1 MNISPDNQLIWP
13 LLLYGLAVILLV
25 IIMIGLSYLLG
36 QRHSEKVTGEQFES
50 GMVITGT
57 ARVRFSAHFY
67 LVAMFFVIFDLE
79 AAFLIAWSV
88 AFNELGWEGY
98 TAAAVFIFILIVVL
112 IYEWRIGA
120 LDFGISGKKILMA
133 RKKYKMDSNAI

>member
-1 MNISPDNQLIWP
+1 MIWP
-13 LLLYGLAVILLV
+13 LLVYALAVILLV
-25 IIMIGLSYLLG
+25 GIMLGLSYLLG
-36 QRHSEKVTGEQFES
+36 QRHKEKVTGEQFES
-50 GMVITGT
+50 GMIITGS

-79 AAFLIAWSV
+79 AAFLIAWAV

-98 TAAAVFIFILIVVL
+98 IAASVFIFILFVVL

-120 LDFGISGKKILMA
+120 LDFGLSGKKLLKA
-133 RKKYKMDSNAI
+133 RENYTMKASAD

>member
-1 MNISPDNQLIWP
+1 
-13 LLLYGLAVILLV
+13 
-25 IIMIGLSYLLG
+25 MIGLSYLLG
-36 QRHSEKVTGEQFES
+36 QRHDEKATGEQFES
-50 GMVITGT
+50 GMVTTGS

-98 TAAAVFIFILIVVL
+98 IAASVFILILIVVL

-120 LDFGISGKKILMA
+120 LDFGLSGKKILKA
-133 RKKYKMDSNAI
+133 RKKYKMDSDVI

>member
-1 MNISPDNQLIWP
+1 VNTSPDNQLIWP
-13 LLLYGLAVILLV
+13 LLVYGLAVILLV
-25 IIMIGLSYLLG
+25 AVMIGLSYLLG
-36 QRHSEKVTGEQFES
+36 QRHKEKVTGEQFES
-50 GMVITGT
+50 GMKITGS

-98 TAAAVFIFILIVVL
+98 ITAAVFIFILLVVL
-112 IYEWRIGA
+112 VYEWRIGA
-120 LDFGISGKKILMA
+120 LDFGLSGKKILKA
-133 RKKYKMDSNAI
+133 RNNYTIDASTN

>member
-1 MNISPDNQLIWP
+1 VNTSPDNPLIWP
-13 LLLYGLAVILLV
+13 LLIYGLAVILLV
-25 IIMIGLSYLLG
+25 IVMIGLSYLLG
-36 QRHSEKVTGEQFES
+36 QRHTEKVTGEQFES

-98 TAAAVFIFILIVVL
+98 FAASVFISILVVVL

-120 LDFGISGKKILMA
+120 LDFGLSGKKVLKA
-133 RKKYKMDSNAI
+133 RKNYKMNSNES

>member
-1 MNISPDNQLIWP
+1 
-13 LLLYGLAVILLV
+13 
-25 IIMIGLSYLLG
+25 MIGLSYLLG
-36 QRHSEKVTGEQFES
+36 QRHKEKVTGEQYES
-50 GMVITGT
+50 GMRITGS

-98 TAAAVFIFILIVVL
+98 ITAAVFILILLIVLV
-112 IYEWRIGA
+112 YEWRIGA
-120 LDFGISGKKILMA
+120 LDFGLSGKKILKA
-133 RKKYKMDSNAI
+133 RNNYTIDASTN